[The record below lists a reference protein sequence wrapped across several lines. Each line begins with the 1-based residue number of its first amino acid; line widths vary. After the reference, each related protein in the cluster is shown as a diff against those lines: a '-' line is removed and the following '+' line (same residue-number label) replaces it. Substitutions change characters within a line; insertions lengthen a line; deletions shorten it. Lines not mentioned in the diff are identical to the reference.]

1 MMKGLRWHRFVFRAL
16 QIFLGP
22 ILKRKLNYH
31 YEKAKPSGRPYIILA
46 NHNTDYDP
54 FLIGMAIPDHTYFVA
69 SEHIFRWGLVSKI
82 IHFMVAPIPR
92 VKGTTEI
99 YTAREILKR
108 LKAGANVC
116 MFAEGN
122 RSFSGE
128 TERIFPATGKLIK
141 RSGVNLITFRF
152 EGGYFTSPRWSKTLR
167 KGIMKGRV
175 VREYSVEELKKMT
188 WEEINSAIQNDLYV
202 NEYEEQKKNPVE
214 YKGKRLAEYL
224 ETALFL
230 CPKCNG
236 IDTLKSKDDR
246 LFCKCGLDLKY
257 NTYGYFVSNNDEKP
271 PFETVLDWCRYQD
284 GYIRDNLNRIRN
296 MSPDEPIYTDAD
308 QTLWKAD
315 WGKNRIIGK
324 GTLAMYNNR
333 LVFKSDD
340 KEFVFELKDIT
351 DLQIIEQTVIA
362 FATHDRQAYEIK
374 CDYPRNAL
382 KYRELIK
389 YLKEG
394 IVT

>member
-1 MMKGLRWHRFVFRAL
+1 
-16 QIFLGP
+16 
-22 ILKRKLNYH
+22 
-31 YEKAKPSGRPYIILA
+31 
-46 NHNTDYDP
+46 
-54 FLIGMAIPDHTYFVA
+54 
-69 SEHIFRWGLVSKI
+69 
-82 IHFMVAPIPR
+82 
-92 VKGTTEI
+92 
-99 YTAREILKR
+99 
-108 LKAGANVC
+108 
-116 MFAEGN
+116 
-122 RSFSGE
+122 
-128 TERIFPATGKLIK
+128 
-141 RSGVNLITFRF
+141 
-152 EGGYFTSPRWSKTLR
+152 
-167 KGIMKGRV
+167 
-175 VREYSVEELKKMT
+175 
-188 WEEINSAIQNDLYV
+188 
-202 NEYEEQKKNPVE
+202 
-214 YKGKRLAEYL
+214 
-224 ETALFL
+224 
-230 CPKCNG
+230 
-236 IDTLKSKDDR
+236 
-246 LFCKCGLDLKY
+246 
-257 NTYGYFVSNNDEKP
+257 
-271 PFETVLDWCRYQD
+271 
-284 GYIRDNLNRIRN
+284 